1 MDKQFKKIIKEL
13 KGHSGNK
20 ITLVE
25 NDNILYVEKTGDI
38 ERNFERMKFLY
49 ENNYNVPL
57 IFESDGKTFMNMEY
71 IHGLDMK
78 EYLKTH
84 NIKFL
89 FNFIFDIL
97 KQFSENS
104 EVVDYTETY
113 YKKLS
118 FLDDVNDL
126 PFSKEEFIDSLP
138 KKIPRSHYHGDFTL
152 ENLIYTENKFVMI
165 DPVTIEY
172 DSYIFDIAKLRQDL
186 ECKWF
191 LRETDL
197 RLDVKLNEL
206 QERILNSFPLAK
218 DDNLLILMLLR
229 VYRHTKSGDNN
240 HQFIL
245 KAIEKLWK

>member
-25 NDNILYVEKTGDI
+25 DNNILYVEKTGDI
-38 ERNFERMKFLY
+38 ERNFERMKFLH
-49 ENNYNVPL
+49 EKKYNVPL
-57 IFESDGKTFMNMEY
+57 IFETDQKTFMTMEY

-89 FNFIFDIL
+89 FDFIINTL
-97 KQFSENS
+97 EKFSENS
-104 EVVDYTETY
+104 EIVDYTEIY

-118 FLDDVNDL
+118 FLNEVDDL
-126 PFSKEEFIDSLP
+126 PFTKNEFIDSLP
-138 KKIPRSHYHGDFTL
+138 KKLPKSTYHGDFTL
-152 ENLIYTENKFVMI
+152 ENLIYAENQFVMI

-186 ECKWF
+186 NCKWF

-206 QERILNSFPLAK
+206 QQRILKYFPLAK

-229 VYRHTKSGDNN
+229 VYRHTENGDSDRK
-240 HQFIL
+240 FIL
-245 KAIEKLWK
+245 REIKKLWK